1 MEFSFFTILV
11 LLNKIL
17 MIIVVVRKKHKN
29 ETESCQ
35 AHSDII
41 LRVNKRDTILDTMFV
56 FLYWT
61 C

>member
-1 MEFSFFTILV
+1 M

-17 MIIVVVRKKHKN
+17 MIIVVVNKKCKN

-35 AHSDII
+35 THSDII
-41 LRVNKRDTILDTMFV
+41 LRVNKMDTILDTMFV
-56 FLYWT
+56 SLYWT